1 METEERSVVD
11 LLLKGDLEAVTQG
24 LEDGLYSWEELDQ
37 PYNTQGSTP
46 LISAC
51 QMGLDLAMRFLLE
64 RGADATLCDHS
75 NQTALHVSHP
85 DLQKELLAAML
96 RPLTHRAQLLEV
108 AWRGDIC
115 TLQRLLS
122 ETNSV
127 DLNIQNQNGL
137 TPLMLAV
144 RDVDLFEGFQGT
156 MGWNYDPI
164 EVVKT
169 LLDQSANVDIRD
181 QKSYTV
187 LTYVSQIKSAIKHE
201 LFRIILKH
209 QTRSEEPTKE
219 MLESHFPVK
228 HDHNSQSI
236 SSPVMFSTLA
246 NVRDGKDPY
255 LAVQEDHN
263 SFQQDKII
271 PLCFQSTMEP
281 KTHSKAT
288 RWTSLPSLRERNKS
302 WNKGG
307 ILFPTSDNRMK
318 TSLIPIP
325 PMTKVTEKTQ
335 DILGIHPV
343 PYLSPLNQAA
353 PSLGLL
359 DANFL
364 PQVRTNIQNR
374 LSISEADGQRDP
386 LPVPCLRTPKHLA
399 PLDQEYQEGRMLSN
413 FQCPSTPKLSSL
425 LSFGSKEKRE
435 SFFRLSSRGSK
446 GKGRGSEESSY
457 SSQSSLDEEGPQ
469 ETGQMFGNFEREP
482 YTALLPALSVQ
493 LINSGITEHVTSNSP
508 KPPFMRHQKLE
519 AQMMH
524 NSKTLRN
531 LDSCETNGV
540 EIIGSLANELETN
553 ETVPEGKPAPE
564 DGSFVPTEPRI
575 SPVNITLHPNK
586 AETSKARK
594 TTRAGKIQCK
604 PPHTAQTFNI
614 LDRTNAR
621 RHFAKKS
628 RRKQLS
634 QVRIED
640 SCLIE
645 NITGENNEAD
655 LTNMAPLKPRP
666 KLKDAPLK
674 HKRTPESM
682 QEGRLCGAKKISNK
696 PQSQGQLVN
705 RDTRKTSKQAKRP
718 GISGPQR
725 TKSSLD
731 HVSYRDMFLEI
742 HHSDEGPA
750 IFEMFATP
758 LYENLKAGS
767 SVDRPKL
774 VYSAPQVKRQ
784 LSGQHRAP
792 KPAENNRRR
801 HDRKK
806 GTISKGKHRK
816 RKEVPPTDPQSH
828 DSRQNSAREIL
839 GSEGNNPKR
848 KHQLLTTKD
857 DQRHELDLLAQTEH
871 SPILSMIREVT
882 LETLK
887 NISFH
892 NQPGGLSSSFQ
903 SHRGPNHSMQ
913 LLQLKTDK
921 HINERHE
928 LFSSETEDSDAVQL
942 SSQPLINTWTGNRT
956 KSPVYRFFDEV
967 GEGPVTDDLLRRLAE
982 ELISLEEKEGEPK
995 NPEWTNDPPE
1005 KFKVTPLNNL
1015 LRTEKSSVDDTITW
1029 TKGEILGRGAYG
1041 TVYCGLS
1048 SEGQL
1053 IAVKQVTLDVSNS
1066 ETAEKEYDRLEREVD
1081 LLKNLNHQNIVG
1093 FLGTTLSGN
1102 VISILMEYVPGGSI
1116 SNVLNRFGP
1125 LPEKV
1130 FALYTRQILEGVV
1143 YLHDNRVIHRDLKG
1157 NNIMLMPS
1165 GIIKLID
1172 FGCARRL
1179 NCLTH
1184 SEAGAIS

>member
-246 NVRDGKDPY
+246 NV
-255 LAVQEDHN
+255 
-263 SFQQDKII
+263 
-271 PLCFQSTMEP
+271 
-281 KTHSKAT
+281 
-288 RWTSLPSLRERNKS
+288 
-302 WNKGG
+302 
-307 ILFPTSDNRMK
+307 
-318 TSLIPIP
+318 
-325 PMTKVTEKTQ
+325 
-335 DILGIHPV
+335 
-343 PYLSPLNQAA
+343 
-353 PSLGLL
+353 
-359 DANFL
+359 
-364 PQVRTNIQNR
+364 
-374 LSISEADGQRDP
+374 RDP

-758 LYENLKAGS
+758 LYENLRAGS

-913 LLQLKTDK
+913 LLQLKTDE

-1184 SEAGAIS
+1184 SGSRSDFLTSVHGTPYWMAPEVINESGHGKKSDIWSIGCTVFEMATGKPPLAHMGKMAALFYIGAKKGLMPSLPDVFSEDAKGFVQECLINDQKQRPSAADLLQHPFVFYLRQSTTNKSSILHQ